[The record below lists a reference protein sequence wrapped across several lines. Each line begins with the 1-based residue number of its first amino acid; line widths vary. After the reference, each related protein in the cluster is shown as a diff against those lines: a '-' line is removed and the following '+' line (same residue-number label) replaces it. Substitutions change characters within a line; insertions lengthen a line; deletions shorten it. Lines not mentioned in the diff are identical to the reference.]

1 MKGGFRFLAAAL
13 FLSSCAVGAAM
24 AERPTEG
31 VGQWLQ
37 EIGVVAGYGDGSLKG
52 DLDLEILSLGMRFGF
67 DLIPFTKKFGFE
79 PPGMLEL
86 IYEPYVGV
94 ITEPET
100 DVELALPMFFRYA
113 YPLTEKLYPYVE
125 VGTGPYYYTLHTYEQ
140 STQFNFISAGGAG
153 LIYFVDENW
162 ALNAGYRRCHV
173 SNCSVKEPNGG
184 IETDVITVGLSY
196 YF

>member
-1 MKGGFRFLAAAL
+1 MKKVLGFLAAVL
-13 FLSSCAVGAAM
+13 FLCMLGAGAAT

-31 VGQWLQ
+31 IGQWLQ

-52 DLDLEILSLGMRFGF
+52 NLDFEVLSLGMRFGF
-67 DLIPFTKKFGFE
+67 DLIPFTKKFGLE

-86 IYEPYVGV
+86 IYEPYIGV
-94 ITEPET
+94 ITEPER

-125 VGTGPYYYTLHTYEQ
+125 VGSGPYYYTLHTYEQ
-140 STQFNFISAGGAG
+140 STQFNFVSAGGAG
-153 LIYFVDENW
+153 LIYFIRDNL
-162 ALNAGYRRCHV
+162 AINAGYRRRHV
-173 SNCSVKEPNGG
+173 SNASIKEPNGG
-184 IETDVITVGLSY
+184 IEADVITVGLSW